1 MELRISKQQREL
13 PRPGVRQMLR
23 LAKLLK
29 LSDEVVLLPRLKA
42 LAAGQRDLDR
52 LTRFKSGHPQEDA

>member
-1 MELRISKQQREL
+1 MELHISKQQREL

-52 LTRFKSGHPQEDA
+52 LTRFKSGHDLN

>member
-1 MELRISKQQREL
+1 
-13 PRPGVRQMLR
+13 MLR

-52 LTRFKSGHPQEDA
+52 LTRFKSGHDLN

>member
-52 LTRFKSGHPQEDA
+52 LTRFKSGHDLN